1 MMLTAWATTAS
12 TEHSLLGW
20 AMRAVEDNPVLSAG
34 FLNAAFPDVFRP
46 EETVELVAAQLSND
60 EVFQLW
66 QAMPI
71 HLQLSMPYQARV
83 VRIDS
88 TDLVPVGVPVRTREL
103 AFAAPAGEPS

>member
-1 MMLTAWATTAS
+1 MGDAWI
-12 TEHSLLGW
+12 EH
-20 AMRAVEDNPVLSAG
+20 NPVLSSG
-34 FLNAAFPDVFRP
+34 FLNAAFSGVFRP
-46 EETVELVAAQLSND
+46 EETVELVAAHLSND

-88 TDLVPVGVPVRTREL
+88 DDLRPMGVPVRTREL
-103 AFAAPAGEPS
+103 AYVVPAESGS